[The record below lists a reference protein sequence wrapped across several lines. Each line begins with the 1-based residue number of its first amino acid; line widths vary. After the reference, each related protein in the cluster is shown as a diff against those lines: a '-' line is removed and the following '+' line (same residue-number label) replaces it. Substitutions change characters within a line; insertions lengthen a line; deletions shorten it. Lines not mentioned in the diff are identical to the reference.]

1 MNQNLELLEDIY
13 DVLET
18 ERKEIHTLLNNNLVE
33 IEEIDSYLQ
42 DLSNKE
48 DDNFKIF
55 SPRDIESVHKEQIES
70 DALKRKTYEEE
81 NINYKKRLTVLE
93 TLIDKMQKVIHNL
106 KEENK
111 SGSQENTGYNKQ
123 IGKETE
129 IESQSVPDLDNL
141 HIAHQILNCVSYL
154 PLDIMRAKTEL
165 TGIAKRMMRQS
176 QDVEKQQ

>member
-18 ERKEIHTLLNNNLVE
+18 ERKEVHTLLNNNLFE

-55 SPRDIESVHKEQIES
+55 SPRDVESVHKEQMEA

-81 NINYKKRLTVLE
+81 NINYEKRLAVLE
-93 TLIDKMQKVIHNL
+93 NLIDKIQKVIHNL
-106 KEENK
+106 KEENRT
-111 SGSQENTGYNKQ
+111 GSQKNTEYSKQ
-123 IGKETE
+123 IGKE
-129 IESQSVPDLDNL
+129 IESTPNMDNL
-141 HIAHQILNCVSYL
+141 HIAHQILNCISYL

-165 TGIAKRMMRQS
+165 TVLAKRMIEQS
-176 QDVEKQQ
+176 QDIVK